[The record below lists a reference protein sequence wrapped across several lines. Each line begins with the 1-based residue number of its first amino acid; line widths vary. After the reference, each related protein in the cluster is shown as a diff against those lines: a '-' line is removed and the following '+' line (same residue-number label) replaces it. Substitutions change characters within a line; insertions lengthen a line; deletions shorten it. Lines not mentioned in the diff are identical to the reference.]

1 MQRIAGPNHG
11 NRYASTIAAVRRL
24 TTLICCLA
32 LGAAACGRQ
41 DEHHIRAACKGGP
54 EPLRA
59 ALAGAPGEV
68 RLQGT
73 LLSGCFVRSS
83 DPGDI
88 QIVGAAY
95 VSVAADLATEARGH
109 PESAAATRL
118 GYLVGAARRGAA
130 RTQGIH
136 DELVRRLEQEL
147 GAIHTGSA
155 AFRRGER
162 AGRTSG

>member
-1 MQRIAGPNHG
+1 MQRIAHPSRG
-11 NRYASTIAAVRRL
+11 NSRIAAVR
-24 TTLICCLA
+24 
-32 LGAAACGRQ
+32 GAAAILCLTLLLGAGCGRE
-41 DEHHIRAACKGGP
+41 DDHRIPAACKGGP
-54 EPLRA
+54 APLRA

-68 RLQGT
+68 RLGDT
-73 LLSGCFVRSS
+73 LLSDCFVRSS
-83 DPGDI
+83 DPGDV

-95 VSVAADLATEARGH
+95 VSVAADLAAEARGR
-109 PESAAATRL
+109 PQSAAATRL

-147 GAIHTGSA
+147 GGIDTGSA

-162 AGRTSG
+162 AGRASG